1 MEAQY
6 KHKEEEGESMGQQE
20 AGTERQRRGGQ
31 AGEGI
36 SQGEGG

>member
-20 AGTERQRRGGQ
+20 AGTERQTRGGQ
-31 AGEGI
+31 EEKGD

>member
-6 KHKEEEGESMGQQE
+6 KHKEEEGQSMGQQE

-31 AGEGI
+31 AGEGR
-36 SQGEGG
+36 QPG